1 MGPLTGLRVLEFAGL
16 GAAPFCAMLLADMG
30 ADVIRVDRADQR
42 GKGGKFDILN
52 RGRRSVAFDLKNK
65 AAIDAVLRLVE
76 SADILLEG
84 FRPGVTERL
93 GLGPNDCM
101 ARNPRLVYG
110 RMTGWGQEGPL
121 AHVAGHDI
129 NYIALSGALHAI
141 GPAGGKPT
149 PPLNLVGDYGGG
161 MLMAFGLVSAV
172 LEARQSGKGQVVDG
186 AMLDAAALTMNRFL
200 GLWAQGRWKLERGAN
215 YLDGGAPFYDTYECA
230 DGEWIAI
237 GPIEPRFFAELLA
250 KLDVARETGLEAAR
264 QDDQASWPEQK
275 ARLAAIFRTRPREAW
290 RALLEGGDV
299 CFAPVLSLAEA
310 PFHPHNQSRATF
322 VEVDGVM
329 QAAPA
334 PRFSRTPAEI
344 GPPPPTA
351 GAHDAEAL
359 SRWGFS
365 SAEIADL
372 ERAGAFGAVGEKKS

>member
-1 MGPLTGLRVLEFAGL
+1 MGPLSGLRVLEFAGL
-16 GAAPFCAMLLADMG
+16 GATPFCAMLLADMG
-30 ADVIRVDRADQR
+30 ADVIRIDRADQR
-42 GKGGKFDILN
+42 GKGDKFDILN

-65 AAIDAVLRLVE
+65 AAIDAVLRLAE
-76 SADILLEG
+76 TADILLEG

-93 GLGPNDCM
+93 GIGPDDCM

-121 AHVAGHDI
+121 AQAAGHDI

-186 AMLDAAALTMNRFL
+186 AMLDTAALTMNRFL
-200 GLWAQGRWKLERGAN
+200 GLWAQDRWKLERGAN

-250 KLDVARETGLEAAR
+250 KLDLARASGLDAAR
-264 QDDQASWPEQK
+264 QNDQASWPEQK
-275 ARLAAIFRTRPREAW
+275 EKLAAVFKTRPREAW

-310 PFHPHNQSRATF
+310 PFHPHNRRRATF

-334 PRFSRTPAEI
+334 PRFSRTPAAI
-344 GPPPPTA
+344 GSPPPAA

-359 SRWGFS
+359 SLWGFS
-365 SAEIADL
+365 PAQIADL
-372 ERAGAFGAVGEKKS
+372 ERAGAFGAAGG